1 LASLFFFGGVA
12 VLLLTALLVLAS
24 KNSRKTSADMKS
36 INDFFPVHH
45 HHFEEVN
52 HRLTEYEETLRKVQA
67 DRRDFTLK
75 YLAYLRAD
83 FEQVA
88 RLLNLAAK
96 FVPEITLRGEIE
108 RFWILT
114 RFRLEYRL
122 AQLQVRF
129 GVTPTIRLKFLTERV
144 RLLARSADR
153 FLNDIAREHGLHVL
167 KSDLNR

>member
-52 HRLTEYEETLRKVQA
+52 DRLTEYEETLRKVQA

-88 RLLNLAAK
+88 QLLNLAAK

-108 RFWILT
+108 RFWMLT

-153 FLNDIAREHGLHVL
+153 FLSDIAREHGLHVL